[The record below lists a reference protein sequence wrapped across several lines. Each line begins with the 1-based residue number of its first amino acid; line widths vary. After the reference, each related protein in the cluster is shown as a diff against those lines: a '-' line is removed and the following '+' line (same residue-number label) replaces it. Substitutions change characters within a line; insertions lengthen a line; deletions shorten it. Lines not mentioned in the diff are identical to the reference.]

1 MKEPHL
7 THRSAARTAENH
19 DHEQCSSSSS
29 TFTVDDALDRCAA
42 TGAFHWL
49 LLLYTGMS
57 WACDAMEVGNELFA
71 PHLLVFFLCVEERR
85 VGAPGTKGGA
95 GSGDRWANSGWAVS
109 GTV

>member
-7 THRSAARTAENH
+7 THRTAARAAESH

-57 WACDAMEVGNELFA
+57 WACDAMEVSNELFA
-71 PHLLVFFLCVEERR
+71 LYFLMLCCVGERR
-85 VGAPGTKGGA
+85 VRGPGEP
-95 GSGDRWANSGWAVS
+95 
-109 GTV
+109 